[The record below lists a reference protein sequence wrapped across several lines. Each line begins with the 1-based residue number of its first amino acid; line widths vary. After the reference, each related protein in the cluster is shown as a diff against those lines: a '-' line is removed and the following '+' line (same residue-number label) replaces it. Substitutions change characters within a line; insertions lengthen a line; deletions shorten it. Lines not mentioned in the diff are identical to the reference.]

1 MRRTGNRRRAKRLL
15 FGLLGLAGTGLVLR
29 AEVSP
34 MTGAGSGSFGHYLAD
49 HQDDLA
55 PFFAAHSAELVSDG
69 FHRAFELGGE
79 ILVTVLVLT
88 WVLDIILG
96 RLGAI
101 MIAPAQANLN
111 RAEVYA
117 SGRLVLGLL
126 LTAILVRDLISCL
139 TLMGPTTTTL
149 VVMTLLAVSAWVVQ
163 VVWYHYVYRCTL
175 PGAVVFYAGLLVVHA
190 IAILVVLPVFFSAQI
205 DRAITTYVDQSV
217 APRLHD
223 EADRARQDNAR
234 GEDQTVKSRVAELEA
249 RVNAA
254 QADQQRLEQAIADR
268 KNSAEYLFHDLV
280 KLRAAGNLTEAR
292 TQFVAFL
299 RQFPDGPTAAEART
313 QLGGIDQA
321 LAAQAEAK
329 KAQEAESAREAAQA
343 RASLLARAAAGQ
355 VTLSEMRDA
364 LIGKSRAEVTALF
377 GAPTETGANRW
388 GYGQRMIFNPLD
400 DSHLGLTVVF
410 ADGFVQG
417 VDYYYGS
424 AR

>member
-1 MRRTGNRRRAKRLL
+1 MRRTGRWRDGGKLL
-15 FGLLGLAGTGLVLR
+15 FGLLGLTGTGSALQ

-34 MTGAGSGSFGHYLAD
+34 MTGAGSGTFGQYLAD

-55 PFFAAHSAELVSDG
+55 PFFAGHSAELVNDG
-69 FHRAFELGGE
+69 FHRAFDLGGK

-88 WVLDIILG
+88 WVLDIVLS
-96 RLGAI
+96 RLGAVVT
-101 MIAPAQANLN
+101 APAEANLN
-111 RAEVYA
+111 RSVVYA

-139 TLMGPTTTTL
+139 TLMGPTTTTVL
-149 VVMTLLAVSAWVVQ
+149 VMALLAISAWVVQ

-175 PGAVVFYAGLLVVHA
+175 PGAVAFYAALLVVHA
-190 IAILVVLPVFFSAQI
+190 IAISVVLPVFFSAQI
-205 DRAITTYVDQSV
+205 DRAFTSYVDESV
-217 APRLHD
+217 ASRLHD
-223 EADRARQDNAR
+223 EAAKTRPETAK
-234 GEDQTVKSRVAELEA
+234 GEDQTVKSRVADLEA

-268 KNSAEYLFHDLV
+268 KNSAEYLFREVV

-292 TQFVAFL
+292 TQFAALL
-299 RQFPDGPTAAEART
+299 RQFPDGPTAGETRT
-313 QLGGIDQA
+313 QLSGIDQA

-329 KAQEAESAREAAQA
+329 KAQEAERAREAAQA
-343 RASLLARAAAGQ
+343 RATLLARAAAGQ

-410 ADGFVQG
+410 SDGFVQG

-424 AR
+424 AP